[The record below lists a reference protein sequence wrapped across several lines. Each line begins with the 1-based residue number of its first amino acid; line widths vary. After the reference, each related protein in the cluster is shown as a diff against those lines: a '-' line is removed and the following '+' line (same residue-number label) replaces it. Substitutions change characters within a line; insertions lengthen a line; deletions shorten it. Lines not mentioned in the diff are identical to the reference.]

1 MTIAS
6 RIQHA
11 LDSSHRL
18 IHIFATIERAQA
30 EVTLAG
36 GTKTAPGRSNE
47 VSLIEQ
53 LIEELPTRRTG
64 RRFQPD
70 VGRIFTPVNLD
81 SDRLKS

>member
-11 LDSSHRL
+11 LNSSHRL
-18 IHIFATIERAQA
+18 IHIFATIERAKT

-53 LIEELPTRRTG
+53 LIEELPT
-64 RRFQPD
+64 
-70 VGRIFTPVNLD
+70 
-81 SDRLKS
+81 